1 MSSGRLNGIE
11 KRLGF
16 GKCAAKDLGII
27 RKKMRILHVVPT
39 YLPAVRYGG
48 PIFAVHGLCRALV
61 SRGHKV
67 EVVTTNIN
75 GAKKSGV
82 PVGVPVTLGGVQV
95 RYFSSDF
102 LRRLSWAPS
111 LAQALRREIGGF
123 DVVHLHT
130 VFLWPTWAAAR
141 LARKARVPYLISPR
155 GMLVKE
161 LIERRSR
168 FAKSAWINLIE
179 KSNLEHASAIHVTS
193 ELERADL
200 MRFKWRL
207 PQVATI
213 PNGVEELEIAAKA
226 EPSVDVTEI
235 ASHQPLVL
243 FLGRISWKKGLDR
256 LLNAFALT
264 NAANLAI
271 VGTNDEGL
279 VAQLKQLAVKL
290 QIQDRVR
297 YLPRPVVGSDK
308 EHLFAAA
315 RLLVLPS
322 YSENFGNT
330 VLEAMQR
337 GVPVVVTPEVGA
349 AAIVEEARGGMVV
362 QGDPEPLGKVIN
374 FLINDPA
381 FARSLG
387 EAGRR
392 YVQEHCAWPRIAA
405 QMESLYGGLMR
416 GRVACV

>member
-1 MSSGRLNGIE
+1 LTRI
-11 KRLGF
+11 GF
-16 GKCAAKDLGII
+16 PSEGGAGYMPGTN
-27 RKKMRILHVVPT
+27 RRMRILHVVPT

-75 GAKKSGV
+75 GAEKSGV
-82 PVGVPVTLGGVQV
+82 PVGVPVWLDGVRV
-95 RYFSSDF
+95 RYFSSNF

-123 DVVHLHT
+123 DLVHLHS

-141 LARKARVPYLISPR
+141 LARKAHVPYLISPR

-168 FAKSAWINLIE
+168 FTKGAWINLIE
-179 KSNLEHASAIHVTS
+179 KSNLKQASAIHVTS
-193 ELERADL
+193 ELELADL

-207 PQVATI
+207 PQVVTI
-213 PNGVEELEIAAKA
+213 PNGVEELETAAGA
-226 EPSVDVTEI
+226 DPSGDVKEI

-264 NAANLAI
+264 SLGKLAI
-271 VGTNDEGL
+271 VGTDDEGL
-279 VAQLKQLAVKL
+279 VPQMQRLAEKL
-290 QIQDRVR
+290 QIGDRVR
-297 YLPRPVVGSDK
+297 FLPRTVVGYDK

-315 RLLVLPS
+315 RLFVLPS

-349 AAIVEEARGGMVV
+349 AEIVRQAGGGMVV
-362 QGDPEPLGKVIN
+362 QGDPEPLGEAIN
-374 FLINDPA
+374 RLINDPA
-381 FARSLG
+381 LARSLG

-392 YVQEHCAWPRIAA
+392 YVLEHCAWPRIAA
-405 QMESLYGGLMR
+405 QMEALYERLTG
-416 GRVACV
+416 